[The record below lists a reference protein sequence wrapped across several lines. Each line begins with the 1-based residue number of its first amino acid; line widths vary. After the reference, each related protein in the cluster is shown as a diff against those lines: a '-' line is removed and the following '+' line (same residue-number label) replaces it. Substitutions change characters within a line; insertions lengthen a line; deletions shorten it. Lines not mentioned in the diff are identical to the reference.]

1 MFSSK
6 IYSRYLKK
14 SMSYV
19 KLLKS
24 LNKHVMSFFFLVL
37 KKEKKDEKKEQ
48 NKMQKKMRK

>member
-24 LNKHVMSFFFLVL
+24 LNKHVISYSFFCI
-37 KKEKKDEKKEQ
+37 KDEKKNKE
-48 NKMQKKMRK
+48 NKMKKGTK